1 MSLLSISSLIGDTL
15 ILVGSVRFNA
25 IKLHTVPV
33 IFIRYIA
40 VADLL
45 VTLSGVLPAA
55 VSLAANEWI
64 LGDVL
69 CYLNFFG
76 RCSCAL
82 VICQL
87 FAALALSKMLIVK
100 YPLRAI
106 QFSGKAAHL
115 VAGSMWA
122 YSVIFPAVAIA
133 RDKGDVYFS
142 YIVYNCDYDCSWGH
156 VECEKL
162 STAIVLSVSACTVVT
177 VVSSVVLMVEARRV
191 ARRVPGGLNW
201 RGVVTVLLTVAVHT
215 IVTLPLATYYISEY
229 HTDNRSLN
237 LYRPAWFIA
246 ILAILNWR
254 GVVTVLLTVA
264 VQIMITLPLPIY
276 YITQNLADCFRLNR
290 AAWFIDVL
298 GVVTNFYIFTLTLP
312 SFREFLKSRILAPL
326 MKCCTAQGDERSGER
341 RRLLD

>member
-1 MSLLSISSLIGDTL
+1 MKHDNYTLYGIHIRTERHLLIGYKSFVSISSLIGDPL
-15 ILVGSVRFNA
+15 ILIGSMRFNA
-25 IKLHTVPV
+25 IKLHKVPV

-45 VTLSGVLPAA
+45 ATLFSILPGA

-64 LGDVL
+64 LGDAL
-69 CYLNFFG
+69 CYLNFFENA
-76 RCSCAL
+76 SKAL

-87 FAALALSKMLIVK
+87 MTALALSKMLIVK
-100 YPLRAI
+100 NPLRAI

-115 VAGSMWA
+115 VAGGMWA

-133 RDKGDVYFS
+133 RDKGDVYFT
-142 YIVYNCDYDCSWGH
+142 YLTYNCDYKCSWG
-156 VECEKL
+156 VVNC
-162 STAIVLSVSACTVVT
+162 AICSSIIGLSVLVCTVVT

-201 RGVVTVLLTVAVHT
+201 QGVLTVLLTVAVHT

-246 ILAILNWR
+246 ILA
-254 GVVTVLLTVA
+254 VTA
-264 VQIMITLPLPIY
+264 
-276 YITQNLADCFRLNR
+276 
-290 AAWFIDVL
+290 
-298 GVVTNFYIFTLTLP
+298 NFYIFTLTLP
-312 SFREFLKSRILAPL
+312 SFREFLNSRILAPL